1 MPRKDSIAMAELTDT
16 IYYIL
21 ISLLEE
27 KHGYLIMQTVEG
39 ITNGD
44 FVIGPGS
51 LYTTLKKLHKAELIE
66 ISKSS
71 TDNKKVY
78 KITSKGLEMLK
89 NEIRRK
95 KEMVLQAE
103 NLLIQKGELL

>member
-1 MPRKDSIAMAELTDT
+1 MPRKDSIAMGELTDT

-27 KHGYLIMQTVEG
+27 KHGYLIMQTVEE

-44 FVIGPGS
+44 FAIGPGS

-103 NLLIQKGELL
+103 NLLFQKGELL